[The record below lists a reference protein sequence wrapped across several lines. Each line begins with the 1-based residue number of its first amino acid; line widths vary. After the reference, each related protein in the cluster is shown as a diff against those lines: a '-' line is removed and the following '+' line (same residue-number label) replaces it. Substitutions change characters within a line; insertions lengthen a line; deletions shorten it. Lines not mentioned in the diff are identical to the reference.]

1 MSRRPVRYRA
11 QEILDYNLDGNFA
24 FPSDNGFESDIEG
37 FESDN
42 DDDLTHKCRLKSHI
56 YLSIVI
62 IEDEAAEEPDIF
74 DPRAAAKPNDYSL
87 DGSEWTKHLTQL
99 RFTNNEIQ

>member
-1 MSRRPVRYRA
+1 VRYSTRK
-11 QEILDYNLDGNFA
+11 ILDYFHGNFA
-24 FPSDNGFESDIEG
+24 IADNGFEFESDIEG

>member
-1 MSRRPVRYRA
+1 
-11 QEILDYNLDGNFA
+11 
-24 FPSDNGFESDIEG
+24 
-37 FESDN
+37 
-42 DDDLTHKCRLKSHI
+42 
-56 YLSIVI
+56 LSIVI